1 MTAYTSERG
10 EIKTITLADQSKV
23 TLGARTKL
31 DVVMTDSERRINLA
45 SGAAKFDVK
54 SNPDRPFVVEAE
66 NFTATVMGT
75 IFDVRSS
82 AGIVRLSVAE
92 GEVEVTHPFI
102 VNDAPTSMMTKRR
115 IFAGQKVT
123 ATPTDGL
130 SQTED
135 LKLEDFATWREAR
148 LRYQGATLAELIADA
163 NRYSAREIILS
174 DELQTFSEDRATMIF
189 DGSDVE
195 RLLRSLPILFPVN
208 IEDSGEGAIE
218 ITARPQ

>member
-1 MTAYTSERG
+1 
-10 EIKTITLADQSKV
+10 
-23 TLGARTKL
+23 
-31 DVVMTDSERRINLA
+31 
-45 SGAAKFDVK
+45 
-54 SNPDRPFVVEAE
+54 
-66 NFTATVMGT
+66 
-75 IFDVRSS
+75 
-82 AGIVRLSVAE
+82 
-92 GEVEVTHPFI
+92 
-102 VNDAPTSMMTKRR
+102 APTSMMTKRR